1 MKQEQNNP
9 GLLRRN
15 LLVTFILVVVLLLLY
30 VSVPGYHWAIT
41 EMAVRNKELIDRIE
55 TRRLNTNMPELTMDD
70 KRLFKISNYWYLK
83 YLRENTPENAVIL
96 LPPHSAIDTSEEMK
110 FLNSAEWVE
119 YFIFP
124 RLCVG
129 EDDKEKSKAL
139 YEKVTHVAIVNG
151 WGYDKLHY
159 SPEKRTSEIVLPI
172 DSLKK

>member
-1 MKQEQNNP
+1 
-9 GLLRRN
+9 
-15 LLVTFILVVVLLLLY
+15 
-30 VSVPGYHWAIT
+30 
-41 EMAVRNKELIDRIE
+41 
-55 TRRLNTNMPELTMDD
+55 
-70 KRLFKISNYWYLK
+70 LK